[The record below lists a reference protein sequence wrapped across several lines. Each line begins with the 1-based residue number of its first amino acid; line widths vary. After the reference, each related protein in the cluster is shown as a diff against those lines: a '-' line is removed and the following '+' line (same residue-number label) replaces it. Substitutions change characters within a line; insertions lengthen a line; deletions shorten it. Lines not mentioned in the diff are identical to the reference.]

1 MHKNILQT
9 WRTPLP
15 EGILKYCSDT
25 WKKFNPD
32 WKYLYLDDTQL
43 SSIIKQINRP
53 LFDKYEDTDIS
64 IKKYDVYR
72 LAYIYEYGGLYAD
85 IDIICHK
92 NIDSLIGDNRGMLFE
107 EHPCDYMSH
116 IKSTWGGRVLTNS
129 IFYFLPKDKFLR
141 RILNDLLLYTR
152 KPITDINYDE
162 SSKIG
167 HEVITETGTL
177 FLTTQYN
184 KYRNLYQYINIQPC
198 SKFELFNKHERR
210 EMVIKKEIIADTSQS
225 YGTHLNMGSWCG
237 SDNIFRY
244 YDKIKDYDYLKITP
258 VSL

>member
-1 MHKNILQT
+1 MHKKILQT
-9 WRTPLP
+9 WRTTAP
-15 EGILKYCSDT
+15 EGILKYCSNS
-25 WKKFNPD
+25 WKEYNPD
-32 WKYLYLDDTQL
+32 WEYTYLDDTQL
-43 SSIIKQINRP
+43 SSIIEQINKP
-53 LFDKYEDTDIS
+53 IFDKYQSTNIA

-85 IDIICHK
+85 IDILCHK
-92 NIDSLIGDNRGMLFE
+92 NIDSLIGNNGGVLFE

-116 IKSTWGGRVLTNS
+116 MKTAWGGKVLTNS
-129 IFYFLPKDKFLR
+129 IFYFLPKDRFLK

-152 KPITDINYDE
+152 KPVTEIEYDS
-162 SSKIG
+162 SSKMG

-184 KYRNLYQYINIQPC
+184 KYRNIYKYIKVQPY

-210 EMVIKKEIIADTSQS
+210 KMVLNKEIIINSSKS

-237 SDNIFRY
+237 TDSIFRY
-244 YDKIKDYDYLKITP
+244 YDKIKDYDYIKVVPDSI
-258 VSL
+258 